1 MPLIERTVVTPSCSS
16 QAATGRPLY
25 SCASATRAVLKT
37 VDLRYNGTEGLASLS
52 VANITEKT
60 YARKEDQP
68 LWGVE
73 NITDF
78 LSNIKPLWG
87 LVSSQYRD
95 REDITV
101 IQEPSLW
108 LPGYKSG
115 ISPVSTIENLPGTNF
130 PVDLLG
136 AAYGLEGDQEDQVA
150 DYTGKTN
157 LAMYAKWQEYSRA
170 ATSTS
175 KIFNLIWTDMA
186 ANAVLGTRGKL
197 SDPVARS
204 PSPSV
209 ERRQQP
215 AGRASVN
222 VPISV
227 YDKTIRYHL
236 PFAVPA
242 IITLVLSG
250 VITVAAM
257 VLCVSGR
264 ARPSMVRKYLNHT
277 SLGRSM
283 TLLLYPDQCEAEAS
297 TTQWVKSVGTKRID
311 TSGSI
316 PKAADSIMLVDQHPT
331 SDDHPLLPKTDDE
344 PRPGVRA
351 VL

>member
-1 MPLIERTVVTPSCSS
+1 M
-16 QAATGRPLY
+16 
-25 SCASATRAVLKT
+25 LKT
-37 VDLRYNGTEGLASLS
+37 VDLRCNGTEGLASLS

-108 LPGYKSG
+108 LPGYKND
-115 ISPVSTIENLPGTNF
+115 IPPVSTIENLPGTNF

-136 AAYGLEGDQEDQVA
+136 AAYGLDGDQEEQVA

-186 ANAVLGTRGKL
+186 ANAVLGTRGK
-197 SDPVARS
+197 A
-204 PSPSV
+204 
-209 ERRQQP
+209 ERPCCPQP
-215 AGRASVN
+215 EPKCRKA
-222 VPISV
+222 
-227 YDKTIRYHL
+227 
-236 PFAVPA
+236 PA
-242 IITLVLSG
+242 TSREG
-250 VITVAAM
+250 V
-257 VLCVSGR
+257 G
-264 ARPSMVRKYLNHT
+264 
-277 SLGRSM
+277 
-283 TLLLYPDQCEAEAS
+283 
-297 TTQWVKSVGTKRID
+297 
-311 TSGSI
+311 
-316 PKAADSIMLVDQHPT
+316 
-331 SDDHPLLPKTDDE
+331 
-344 PRPGVRA
+344 
-351 VL
+351 

>member
-197 SDPVARS
+197 SDLLPAARAQVSKGVSNQQGGLRSTS
-204 PSPSV
+204 PS
-209 ERRQQP
+209 
-215 AGRASVN
+215 
-222 VPISV
+222 
-227 YDKTIRYHL
+227 
-236 PFAVPA
+236 
-242 IITLVLSG
+242 
-250 VITVAAM
+250 
-257 VLCVSGR
+257 
-264 ARPSMVRKYLNHT
+264 
-277 SLGRSM
+277 RSM
-283 TLLLYPDQCEAEAS
+283 TRPFGTIFPLPCRPLLLSCSP
-297 TTQWVKSVGTKRID
+297 V
-311 TSGSI
+311 
-316 PKAADSIMLVDQHPT
+316 
-331 SDDHPLLPKTDDE
+331 
-344 PRPGVRA
+344 
-351 VL
+351 